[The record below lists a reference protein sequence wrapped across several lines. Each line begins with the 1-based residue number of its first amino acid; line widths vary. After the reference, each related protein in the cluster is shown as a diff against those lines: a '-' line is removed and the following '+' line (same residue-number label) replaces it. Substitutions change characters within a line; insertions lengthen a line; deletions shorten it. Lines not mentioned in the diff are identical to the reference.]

1 MLLCNVIVVAQEYVR
16 LRYITNQH
24 NDFYNSHLLCVL
36 IVSLL
41 SKE

>member
-24 NDFYNSHLLCVL
+24 FYNSHLLCVL